1 MPMITRRGLAAAALA
16 PLAVPVAAQ
25 GAAISRIAFGT
36 CADEK
41 LPQPLWR
48 AVRAWQP
55 EFFIFDDVR
64 YKSSNGGSFYQV
76 DSIDYEAFRHHL
88 IVRGRK
94 VTR

>member
-1 MPMITRRGLAAAALA
+1 MLTRRGLAAAALV

-41 LPQPLWR
+41 LPQPIWR

-55 EFFIFDDVR
+55 EFFIFAGDNVSGGVR
-64 YKSSNGGSFYQV
+64 RHDLAELQ
-76 DSIDYEAFRHHL
+76 EA
-88 IVRGRK
+88 
-94 VTR
+94 

>member
-1 MPMITRRGLAAAALA
+1 MITRRGLAAAALA

-41 LPQPLWR
+41 LPQPIWR

-55 EFFIFDDVR
+55 EFFVFAGDNVYGGVR
-64 YKSSNGGSFYQV
+64 RHARGSLQ
-76 DSIDYEAFRHHL
+76 
-88 IVRGRK
+88 
-94 VTR
+94 